1 MSRCGLA
8 SNGVYMCPS
17 CYQGGGS
24 LLHCLSTLA
33 GQRPAVYFCCTFLG
47 VTSTGRYPASCPVK
61 PGLSSSGTFRHSQ
74 PRPFILLTRCILTQF
89 ITQCPVQIHFRKW
102 DPKAET
108 PKKGTPKKE
117 TPKTKL
123 PNMKTEFLPEA
134 EILAGWLGFPL
145 HGSGIPEVRCPED
158 GCIRSGRRRYHGP
171 VLFWQEPYRA
181 ERLPGRSCSGST
193 GSPGT

>member
-108 PKKGTPKKE
+108 PKKETLKKE
-117 TPKTKL
+117 TLKTKL
-123 PNMKTEFLPEA
+123 PNMKNGIFT
-134 EILAGWLGFPL
+134 
-145 HGSGIPEVRCPED
+145 GSGNPCRMARISAARFRYP
-158 GCIRSGRRRYHGP
+158 GSQMSRRRLYS
-171 VLFWQEPYRA
+171 LRA
-181 ERLPGRSCSGST
+181 PSVSWASTLLARTLPS
-193 GSPGT
+193 

>member
-108 PKKGTPKKE
+108 PK
-117 TPKTKL
+117 TKL
-123 PNMKTEFLPEA
+123 PNMKNGIFT
-134 EILAGWLGFPL
+134 
-145 HGSGIPEVRCPED
+145 GSQM
-158 GCIRSGRRRYHGP
+158 SRRRLYS
-171 VLFWQEPYRA
+171 LRA
-181 ERLPGRSCSGST
+181 PSVSWASTLLARTLPS
-193 GSPGT
+193 

>member
-89 ITQCPVQIHFRKW
+89 ITQCP
-102 DPKAET
+102 
-108 PKKGTPKKE
+108 KKETPKKE

-123 PNMKTEFLPEA
+123 PNMKNGIFT
-134 EILAGWLGFPL
+134 
-145 HGSGIPEVRCPED
+145 GSQM
-158 GCIRSGRRRYHGP
+158 SRRRLYS
-171 VLFWQEPYRA
+171 LRA
-181 ERLPGRSCSGST
+181 PSVSWASTLLARTLPS
-193 GSPGT
+193 

>member
-108 PKKGTPKKE
+108 PKKETLQKE

-123 PNMKTEFLPEA
+123 PNMKNGIFT
-134 EILAGWLGFPL
+134 
-145 HGSGIPEVRCPED
+145 GSQM
-158 GCIRSGRRRYHGP
+158 SRRRLYS
-171 VLFWQEPYRA
+171 LRA
-181 ERLPGRSCSGST
+181 PSVSWASTLLARTLPS
-193 GSPGT
+193 

>member
-47 VTSTGRYPASCPVK
+47 VTSTGRYPASCPMK

-123 PNMKTEFLPEA
+123 PNMKTEFLPE
-134 EILAGWLGFPL
+134 
-145 HGSGIPEVRCPED
+145 VRCPED